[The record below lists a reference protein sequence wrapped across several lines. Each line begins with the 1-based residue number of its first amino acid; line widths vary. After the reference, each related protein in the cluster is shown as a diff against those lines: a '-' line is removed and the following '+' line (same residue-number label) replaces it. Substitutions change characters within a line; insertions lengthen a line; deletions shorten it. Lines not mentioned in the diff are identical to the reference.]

1 MKFLEKLNTKANNAV
16 VEKEKSASG
25 AVKAYYAGLAA
36 VGAMAASASPLFAT
50 TGSAGLKN
58 IFNKVSSGLQDI
70 YTQIITI
77 STVVA
82 VAFVAVCLIIR
93 MVSKNQRSVEEATS
107 WIKRIVIT
115 WLILNLLS
123 FFVTYANDLTT
134 GGEVTSW

>member
-36 VGAMAASASPLFAT
+36 VGAMAVSASPLFALNNIFT
-50 TGSAGLKN
+50 KVSSSLKN
-58 IFNKVSSGLQDI
+58 IYDQVF
-70 YTQIITI
+70 TI

-82 VAFVAVCLIIR
+82 VTFVAICLIIR

-107 WIKRIVIT
+107 WAKRIVIT

-123 FFVTYANDLTT
+123 YFVAYGKELTV
-134 GGEVTSW
+134 GGKVTSW

>member
-36 VGAMAASASPLFAT
+36 VGAMAVSASPLFALNNIFT
-50 TGSAGLKN
+50 KVSSSLKN
-58 IFNKVSSGLQDI
+58 IYNQVFM
-70 YTQIITI
+70 I

-82 VAFVAVCLIIR
+82 VTFVAICLIIR

-107 WIKRIVIT
+107 WAKRIVIT

-123 FFVTYANDLTT
+123 YFVAYGKELTV
-134 GGEVTSW
+134 GGKVTSW

>member
-36 VGAMAASASPLFAT
+36 VGAMAVSASPLFALNNIFT
-50 TGSAGLKN
+50 KVSSSLKN
-58 IFNKVSSGLQDI
+58 IYN
-70 YTQIITI
+70 QILII

-82 VAFVAVCLIIR
+82 VTFVAICLIIR

-107 WIKRIVIT
+107 WAKRIVIT
-115 WLILNLLS
+115 WLILNLLNY
-123 FFVTYANDLTT
+123 FVTYGKELTV
-134 GGEVTSW
+134 GGKVTSW

>member
-36 VGAMAASASPLFAT
+36 VGAMAVSASPLFALNNIFT
-50 TGSAGLKN
+50 KVSSSLKN
-58 IFNKVSSGLQDI
+58 IYNQVF
-70 YTQIITI
+70 TI

-82 VAFVAVCLIIR
+82 VTFVAICLIIR

-107 WIKRIVIT
+107 WAKRIVIT
-115 WLILNLLS
+115 WLILNLLNY
-123 FFVTYANDLTT
+123 FVAYGKELTV
-134 GGEVTSW
+134 GGKVTSW

>member
-36 VGAMAASASPLFAT
+36 VGAMAVSASPLFALNNIFT
-50 TGSAGLKN
+50 KVSSSLKN
-58 IFNKVSSGLQDI
+58 IYNQVF
-70 YTQIITI
+70 TI

-82 VAFVAVCLIIR
+82 VTFVAICLIIR

-107 WIKRIVIT
+107 WAKRIVIT

-123 FFVTYANDLTT
+123 YFVAYGKELTV
-134 GGEVTSW
+134 GGKVTW

>member
-36 VGAMAASASPLFAT
+36 VGAMAVSASPLFALNNIFT
-50 TGSAGLKN
+50 KVSSSLKN
-58 IFNKVSSGLQDI
+58 IYDQVF
-70 YTQIITI
+70 TI

-82 VAFVAVCLIIR
+82 VTFVAICLIIR

-107 WIKRIVIT
+107 WAKRIVIT

-123 FFVTYANDLTT
+123 YFVAYGKELTV
-134 GGEVTSW
+134 GGKVTW

>member
-36 VGAMAASASPLFAT
+36 VGAMAVSASPLFALDNIFT
-50 TGSAGLKN
+50 KVSNSLKN
-58 IFNKVSSGLQDI
+58 IYNQVF
-70 YTQIITI
+70 TI

-82 VAFVAVCLIIR
+82 VTFVAICLIIR

-107 WIKRIVIT
+107 WAKRIVIT

-123 FFVTYANDLTT
+123 YFVAYGKELTV
-134 GGEVTSW
+134 GGKVTW

>member
-36 VGAMAASASPLFAT
+36 VGAMAVSASPLFALNNIFT
-50 TGSAGLKN
+50 KVSSSLKN
-58 IFNKVSSGLQDI
+58 IYNQVF
-70 YTQIITI
+70 TI

-82 VAFVAVCLIIR
+82 VTFVAICLIIR

-107 WIKRIVIT
+107 WAKRIVIT

-123 FFVTYANDLTT
+123 YFVAYGKELTV
-134 GGEVTSW
+134 GGKVTSW

>member
-36 VGAMAASASPLFAT
+36 VGAMAVSASPLFALNNIFT
-50 TGSAGLKN
+50 KVSSSLKN
-58 IFNKVSSGLQDI
+58 IYN
-70 YTQIITI
+70 QIFTI

-82 VAFVAVCLIIR
+82 VTFVAICLIIR

-107 WIKRIVIT
+107 WAKRIVIT

-123 FFVTYANDLTT
+123 YFVTYGQELTV
-134 GGEVTSW
+134 GGKVTSW

>member
-36 VGAMAASASPLFAT
+36 VGAMAVSASPLFALNNIFT
-50 TGSAGLKN
+50 KVSSSLKN
-58 IFNKVSSGLQDI
+58 IYN
-70 YTQIITI
+70 QILII

-82 VAFVAVCLIIR
+82 VTFVAICLIIR

-107 WIKRIVIT
+107 WAKRIVIT

-123 FFVTYANDLTT
+123 YFVTYGKELTV
-134 GGEVTSW
+134 GGKVTSW